1 MANRI
6 TATLALQLTTPGG
19 VVVMTGTYSADQTGN
34 AYDRRV
40 LNVQSEADGWSQYTE
55 PTEIGTLGF
64 FAVLNPSTN
73 SNAVNYALTGAST
86 YQPSEIPVGG
96 WALVY
101 KPSGSQLY
109 FSHLGGTG
117 TTQDVEIFA
126 IEV

>member
-1 MANRI
+1 L
-6 TATLALQLTTPGG
+6 TLQLSTPGG
-19 VVVMTGTYSADQTGN
+19 VVPLTATYSADQTGN
-34 AYDRRV
+34 AFDRRV
-40 LNVQSEADGWSQYTE
+40 LNVASETDSWTQYTE
-55 PTEIGTLGF
+55 IAEIGTLGV
-64 FAVLNPSTN
+64 FAIVNPSTN
-73 SNAVNYALTGAST
+73 ANAVNYALTGAAT
-86 YQPSEIPVGG
+86 YQAAEIPVGG